1 MSFVHCTGRTTVR
14 VCEREC
20 SIIDVQPQHPAKGA
34 CKGKQCREKEGGWL
48 HSCAI
53 EQSDAPNLISMP
65 LAEAEA
71 DADSRWEYTAKGKP
85 K

>member
-1 MSFVHCTGRTTVR
+1 MQGQAMS
-14 VCEREC
+14 
-20 SIIDVQPQHPAKGA
+20 
-34 CKGKQCREKEGGWL
+34 EKEGGWL